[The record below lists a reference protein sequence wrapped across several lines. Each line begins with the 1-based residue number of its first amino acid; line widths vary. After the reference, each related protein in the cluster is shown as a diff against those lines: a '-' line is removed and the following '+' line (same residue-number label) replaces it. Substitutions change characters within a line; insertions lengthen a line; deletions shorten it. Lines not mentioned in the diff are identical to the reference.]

1 MTPQVDT
8 TPVSQFALR
17 SNSVFL
23 IFTSRCITQFLVLGF
38 QNTCK
43 QGQEPMLTPIFD
55 SAKSVYL
62 NIMSTPFHISVVRVV
77 ISLFSLNFFSY

>member
-1 MTPQVDT
+1 
-8 TPVSQFALR
+8 
-17 SNSVFL
+17 
-23 IFTSRCITQFLVLGF
+23 
-38 QNTCK
+38 
-43 QGQEPMLTPIFD
+43 MLTPIFD